1 MIDRD
6 FGVVVDTFLDD
17 FSISAKS
24 SQGELTS
31 CRETSTDDC
40 CAGPCVGKPKPK
52 PYPKPKTASSVGART
67 RAALRR
73 EVERAIRIKTK

>member
-31 CRETSTDDC
+31 CRETSTDAC
-40 CAGPCVGKPKPK
+40 CAGPCGSKGKPKPS
-52 PYPKPKTASSVGART
+52 PKPKIASAVGART
-67 RAALRR
+67 RAALRH